1 LHQNRRT
8 QNIEF
13 ATTIMGT
20 SKKSR
25 KVASAKA
32 KPSLKKSPKAI
43 VKKKKVLNSSI
54 IRPSQVDDIPWIYA
68 ERKKGEYPEQTENS
82 GKWLIYVWEHNV
94 DLVWDKIKSATEKG
108 LLGEASKVSTAMPS
122 PLAPKPNLKGIC
134 VYTYDLTDR
143 EDVMRIRE
151 ELRKIGVTNKI
162 PYKSDNATR
171 TGQYSFTKK
180 GRVSIY
186 YE

>member
-1 LHQNRRT
+1 
-8 QNIEF
+8 
-13 ATTIMGT
+13 MGT
-20 SKKSR
+20 PKKSNVTGR
-25 KVASAKA
+25 TKTKPAK
-32 KPSLKKSPKAI
+32 KTLKTLAA
-43 VKKKKVLNSSI
+43 KKKVATNSSA

-68 ERKKGEYPEQTENS
+68 ERKKGKYPELTENS
-82 GKWLIYVWEHNV
+82 GKWLIYVWEQNV
-94 DLVWDKIKSATEKG
+94 DLVWEKIKSATEKG
-108 LLGEASKVSTAMPS
+108 LLGGASKVSTAMPS
-122 PLAPKPNLKGIC
+122 PLAPKANLKVIC
-134 VYTYDLTDR
+134 VYTYDFTDK

-162 PYKSDNATR
+162 PYKSDKATI